1 MFCDDLMVFLVHG
14 GCCILLILLAAL
26 LPAVVQITYPFREE
40 RTNKEAA
47 LDLFERLNS
56 GIRYSVCARCG
67 LVYDQ
72 ADCDDVMVSHGLCKR
87 CANLLYNPTKKEV

>member
-1 MFCDDLMVFLVHG
+1 MFCDDIVVFLIHG
-14 GCCILLILLAAL
+14 GCCIFLILLAMF
-26 LPAVVQITYPFREE
+26 LPAVVTVSYPLVQE

-56 GIRYSVCARCG
+56 GIRYSVCACCG

-72 ADCDDVMVSHGLCKR
+72 ADCDDIMVSHGVCKH
-87 CANLLYNPTKKEV
+87 CANLLYNPTNKEV